1 LTRIGLRGDEV
12 VYAGQALILVGD
24 QEMTRFFVLASRGVT
39 NFLFH
44 QELQALTYFLLGV
57 SDFTT
62 RLLPVIFSVITIVV
76 IYFLGRELFDKWS
89 GTVAAFLLAING
101 YAISLGRLALLDS
114 TMTFFFILAMFW
126 LVKWMKTVESKWIYL
141 LASTTGL
148 AILTKVTAIL
158 IISIAIFIILVTRQF
173 RNLTLRTVVRTAIVF
188 TVSVSPAIL
197 QFLSAPSLI
206 TSFLMQS
213 STRYSN
219 VPITYYL
226 DKLASLASPFFIGL
240 SIFGVIVAL
249 VKRKSPDLLCLIWTA
264 SVIVF
269 FQAYPLKGFNYI
281 LPLVP
286 VTSLLAGRGITSL
299 MTSLNR
305 KHIFVIGMIGLLTLA
320 SYTLSYASLY
330 NVVYDRSFV
339 GLREAAYWLRDNTLS
354 REGAMTISQG
364 SAQYVLSFYG
374 KIDAYPFGDFQLHT
388 VLPGGGFFQGA
399 PPPDP
404 LIQNGTVTYL
414 VHYVSWGGD
423 DPIHMMN
430 KTQTETR
437 FIELV
442 QKYQGECLNII
453 YYNFTDLK
461 GVEHQEARVWIF
473 KVGKRLPNPEVNVSY
488 KNASLQVS
496 GAGFLIDSYVNVY
509 YGSSHLE
516 QIITDDMGSFTVSIG
531 LQQLI
536 PGAKLV
542 FLDPGGNRFSTSF

>member
-1 LTRIGLRGDEV
+1 
-12 VYAGQALILVGD
+12 
-24 QEMTRFFVLASRGVT
+24 
-39 NFLFH
+39 
-44 QELQALTYFLLGV
+44 
-57 SDFTT
+57 
-62 RLLPVIFSVITIVV
+62 
-76 IYFLGRELFDKWS
+76 
-89 GTVAAFLLAING
+89 
-101 YAISLGRLALLDS
+101 
-114 TMTFFFILAMFW
+114 
-126 LVKWMKTVESKWIYL
+126 
-141 LASTTGL
+141 
-148 AILTKVTAIL
+148 
-158 IISIAIFIILVTRQF
+158 
-173 RNLTLRTVVRTAIVF
+173 VF
-188 TVSVSPAIL
+188 TASISPAIL

-226 DKLASLASPFFIGL
+226 DKLASLAGPFFIGL
-240 SIFGVIVAL
+240 SILGAVVAL
-249 VKRKSPDLLCLIWTA
+249 VKRKSQDLLCLIWVAT
-264 SVIVF
+264 VIVF

-286 VTSLLAGRGITSL
+286 VASLLAGRGITSL
-299 MTSLNR
+299 ARSLNR
-305 KHIFVIGMIGLLTLA
+305 KHVFAIGMIVLLIPA

-330 NVVYDRSFV
+330 NIVYDRSFV
-339 GLREAAYWLRDNTLS
+339 GLREAAYWLRDNAPK
-354 REGAMTISQG
+354 EGAMTISQG

-388 VLPGGGFFQGA
+388 VLPGGGLFQGA

-442 QKYQGECLNII
+442 QKYQGVCLNTV
-453 YYNFTDLK
+453 YYSYTDLN

-473 KVGKRLPNPEVNVSY
+473 KVGKRLPNPEVEVSY
-488 KNASLQVS
+488 ENASFQVS

-509 YGSSHLE
+509 YGSSLLE
-516 QIITDDMGSFTVSIG
+516 QIITDDMGSFTASIG

-536 PGAKLV
+536 PGAELV